1 MKIPIDGLRVG
12 HYTDDTARTGC
23 TVLLF
28 PEGTVASGEVRGG
41 APATREFDLLA
52 PERTVERLDALVLSG
67 GSAFGLASGDGV
79 VAYLADEGI
88 GFPTGGGPVPIVVG
102 LSLYDLLEGDG
113 SVRPGPAEGRAAA
126 EAATPTVDI
135 PVPTGP
141 VGAGTGATV
150 GTWRGRDHAQ
160 PGGLGVAVVSH
171 GSLTVAVVVAV
182 NAAGDVGDPATS
194 TAVADGVFKG
204 WPDSGDLFAASPG
217 AGAGVDAGPRGNTT
231 IGAVVTDAA
240 LAKGECLLLAQSAHD
255 GLARAVFPSH
265 MRSDGDAFVAAAT
278 GTVPRG
284 NGDGAAELDV
294 LRVLTVAAVEQAV
307 VRAC

>member
-12 HYTDDTARTGC
+12 HYTDETARTGC

-52 PERTVERLDALVLSG
+52 PERTVECINALVLSG
-67 GSAFGLASGDGV
+67 GSAFGLASADGV
-79 VAYLADEGI
+79 VAHLADAGT

-126 EAATPTVDI
+126 ESATPTVDA

-150 GTWRGRDHAQ
+150 GTWRGRDHAR
-160 PGGLGVAVVSH
+160 PGGLGVAVVAH

-182 NAAGDVGDPATS
+182 NAAGDIGDPATS
-194 TAVADGVFKG
+194 TAVADGVFRG
-204 WPDSGDLFAASPG
+204 WPDSGDLFTAPPV
-217 AGAGVDAGPRGNTT
+217 AGAEAGSRGNTT
-231 IGAVVTDAA
+231 IGAVVTDAG
-240 LAKGECLLLAQSAHD
+240 LTKGECLLLAQSAHD
-255 GLARAVFPSH
+255 GLARAVFPPH

-284 NGDGAAELDV
+284 NGDGGADLDV

>member
-113 SVRPGPAEGRAAA
+113 SVRPGPTEGRAAA

-240 LAKGECLLLAQSAHD
+240 LTKGECLLLAQSAHD
-255 GLARAVFPSH
+255 GLARAVFPPH

-278 GTVPRG
+278 GSVLRG
-284 NGDGAAELDV
+284 NEDGAADLDV
-294 LRVLTVAAVEQAV
+294 LRVLTVAAVEQAI

>member
-1 MKIPIDGLRVG
+1 M
-12 HYTDDTARTGC
+12 
-23 TVLLF
+23 
-28 PEGTVASGEVRGG
+28 
-41 APATREFDLLA
+41 
-52 PERTVERLDALVLSG
+52 
-67 GSAFGLASGDGV
+67 
-79 VAYLADEGI
+79 
-88 GFPTGGGPVPIVVG
+88 VG

-126 EAATPTVDI
+126 EAATPTVDA

-150 GTWRGRDHAQ
+150 GTWRGRDHAR
-160 PGGLGVAVVSH
+160 PGGLGVAVVAH

-182 NAAGDVGDPATS
+182 NAAGDIGDPATS
-194 TAVADGVFKG
+194 TAVADGVFRG
-204 WPDSGDLFAASPG
+204 WPESGDLFTAPPV
-217 AGAGVDAGPRGNTT
+217 AGAHARSRGNTT
-231 IGAVVTDAA
+231 IGAVVTDAG
-240 LAKGECLLLAQSAHD
+240 LTKGECLLLAQSAHD
-255 GLARAVFPSH
+255 GLARAVFPPH

-284 NGDGAAELDV
+284 NGDGGADLDV

>member
-12 HYTDDTARTGC
+12 HYTDEPARTGC

-52 PERTVERLDALVLSG
+52 PERTVECINALVLSG
-67 GSAFGLASGDGV
+67 GSAFGLASADGV
-79 VAYLADEGI
+79 VAHLADEGT

-126 EAATPTVDI
+126 EAATPTVDA

-150 GTWRGRDHAQ
+150 GTWRGRDHAR
-160 PGGLGVAVVSH
+160 PGGLGVAVVAH

-182 NAAGDVGDPATS
+182 NAAGDIGDPATS
-194 TAVADGVFKG
+194 TAVADGVFRG
-204 WPDSGDLFAASPG
+204 WPESGDLFTAPPV
-217 AGAGVDAGPRGNTT
+217 AGAHARSRGNTT

-240 LAKGECLLLAQSAHD
+240 LTKGECLLLAQSAHD
-255 GLARAVFPSH
+255 GLARAIFPPH

-284 NGDGAAELDV
+284 NGDGGADLDV

>member
-12 HYTDDTARTGC
+12 HYTDETARTGC

-52 PERTVERLDALVLSG
+52 PERTVECINALVLSG
-67 GSAFGLASGDGV
+67 GSAFGLASADGV
-79 VAYLADEGI
+79 VAHLADEGT

-126 EAATPTVDI
+126 EAATPTVDA

-150 GTWRGRDHAQ
+150 GTWRGRDHAR
-160 PGGLGVAVVSH
+160 PGGLGVAVVAH

-182 NAAGDVGDPATS
+182 NAAGDIGDPATS
-194 TAVADGVFKG
+194 TAVADGVFRG
-204 WPDSGDLFAASPG
+204 WPDSGDLFTAPPV
-217 AGAGVDAGPRGNTT
+217 AGGDARLRGNTT
-231 IGAVVTDAA
+231 IGAVVTDAG
-240 LAKGECLLLAQSAHD
+240 LTKGECLLLAQSAHD
-255 GLARAVFPSH
+255 GLARAVFPPH

-284 NGDGAAELDV
+284 NGDGGADLDV

>member
-12 HYTDDTARTGC
+12 HYTDETARTGC

-52 PERTVERLDALVLSG
+52 PERTVECLNALVLSG
-67 GSAFGLASGDGV
+67 GSAFGLASADGV
-79 VAYLADEGI
+79 LAHLADEGT

-113 SVRPGPAEGRAAA
+113 SVRPGPADGRAVA
-126 EAATPTVDI
+126 EAATPTVDA

-150 GTWRGRDHAQ
+150 GTWRGRDHAR
-160 PGGLGVAVVSH
+160 PGGLGVAVVAH

-182 NAAGDVGDPATS
+182 NAAGDIGDPATS
-194 TAVADGVFKG
+194 TAVADGVFRG
-204 WPDSGDLFAASPG
+204 WPDSGDLFTAPPV
-217 AGAGVDAGPRGNTT
+217 AGAEAGSRGNTT
-231 IGAVVTDAA
+231 IGAVVTDAD
-240 LAKGECLLLAQSAHD
+240 LTKGECLLLAQSAHD
-255 GLARAVFPSH
+255 GLARAVFPPH

-284 NGDGAAELDV
+284 NGDGGADLDV

>member
-1 MKIPIDGLRVG
+1 M
-12 HYTDDTARTGC
+12 
-23 TVLLF
+23 LF

-52 PERTVERLDALVLSG
+52 PERTVECLNALVLSG
-67 GSAFGLASGDGV
+67 GSAFGLAAADGV
-79 VAYLADEGI
+79 VAHLADEGT

-126 EAATPTVDI
+126 KAATPPVDA
-135 PVPTGP
+135 PVPTGS

-150 GTWRGRDHAQ
+150 GTWRGRDHAR
-160 PGGLGVAVVSH
+160 PGGLGVAVVAPRR
-171 GSLTVAVVVAV
+171 LTVAGGVAV
-182 NAAGDVGDPATS
+182 NAAGDIGDPATS
-194 TAVADGVFKG
+194 TAVADGVCRG
-204 WPDSGDLFAASPG
+204 WPDSGDLFTAPPV
-217 AGAGVDAGPRGNTT
+217 AGAEAGSRGNTT
-231 IGAVVTDAA
+231 IGAEVTDAA
-240 LAKGECLLLAQSAHD
+240 LTKGECLLLAQSAHD
-255 GLARAVFPSH
+255 GLARAVFPPH

-284 NGDGAAELDV
+284 NGDGGADLDV

>member
-12 HYTDDTARTGC
+12 HYTDETARTGC

-52 PERTVERLDALVLSG
+52 PERTVECINALVLSG
-67 GSAFGLASGDGV
+67 GSAFGLASADGV
-79 VAYLADEGI
+79 VAHLADEGT

-126 EAATPTVDI
+126 EAATPTVDA

-150 GTWRGRDHAQ
+150 GTWRGRDHAR
-160 PGGLGVAVVSH
+160 PGGLGVAVVAH

-182 NAAGDVGDPATS
+182 NAAGDIGDPATS
-194 TAVADGVFKG
+194 MAVADGGFRG
-204 WPDSGDLFAASPG
+204 WPESGDLFTAPPV
-217 AGAGVDAGPRGNTT
+217 AGADARLRGNTT
-231 IGAVVTDAA
+231 IGAVVTDAG
-240 LAKGECLLLAQSAHD
+240 LTKGECLLLAQSAHD
-255 GLARAVFPSH
+255 GLARAVFPPH

-284 NGDGAAELDV
+284 NGDGGADLDV

>member
-12 HYTDDTARTGC
+12 HYTDETARTGC

-52 PERTVERLDALVLSG
+52 PERTVECINALVLSG
-67 GSAFGLASGDGV
+67 GSAFGLASADGV
-79 VAYLADEGI
+79 LAHLADEGT

-126 EAATPTVDI
+126 KAATPTVDA

-141 VGAGTGATV
+141 VGAGTGATG
-150 GTWRGRDHAQ
+150 GTWRGRDHAR
-160 PGGLGVAVVSH
+160 PGGLGVAVVAH

-182 NAAGDVGDPATS
+182 NAAGDIGDPATS
-194 TAVADGVFKG
+194 TAVADGVFRG
-204 WPDSGDLFAASPG
+204 WPDSGDLFTAPPV
-217 AGAGVDAGPRGNTT
+217 AGADARLRGNTT
-231 IGAVVTDAA
+231 IGAVVTDAG
-240 LAKGECLLLAQSAHD
+240 LTKGECLLLAQSAHD
-255 GLARAVFPSH
+255 GLARAVFPPH

-284 NGDGAAELDV
+284 NGDGGADLDV

>member
-12 HYTDDTARTGC
+12 HYTDETARTGC

-52 PERTVERLDALVLSG
+52 PERTVECINALVLSG
-67 GSAFGLASGDGV
+67 GSAFGLASADGV
-79 VAYLADEGI
+79 VAHLADEGT

-126 EAATPTVDI
+126 EAATPTVDA

-150 GTWRGRDHAQ
+150 GTWRGRDHAR
-160 PGGLGVAVVSH
+160 PGGLGVAVVAH

-182 NAAGDVGDPATS
+182 NAAGDIGDPATS
-194 TAVADGVFKG
+194 TAVADGVFRG
-204 WPDSGDLFAASPG
+204 WPESGDLFTAPPV
-217 AGAGVDAGPRGNTT
+217 AGADARLRGNTT
-231 IGAVVTDAA
+231 IGAVVTDAG
-240 LAKGECLLLAQSAHD
+240 LTKGECLLLAQSAHD
-255 GLARAVFPSH
+255 GLARAVFPPH

-284 NGDGAAELDV
+284 NGDGGADLDV

>member
-12 HYTDDTARTGC
+12 HYTDETARTGC

-52 PERTVERLDALVLSG
+52 PERTVECINALVLSG
-67 GSAFGLASGDGV
+67 GSAFGLASADGV
-79 VAYLADEGI
+79 VAHLADEGT

-126 EAATPTVDI
+126 EAATPTVDA

-150 GTWRGRDHAQ
+150 GTWRGRDHAR
-160 PGGLGVAVVSH
+160 PGGLGVAVVAH

-182 NAAGDVGDPATS
+182 NAAGDIGDPATS
-194 TAVADGVFKG
+194 TAVADGVFRG
-204 WPDSGDLFAASPG
+204 WPESGDLFTAPPV
-217 AGAGVDAGPRGNTT
+217 AGADARLRGNTT
-231 IGAVVTDAA
+231 IGAVVTDAG
-240 LAKGECLLLAQSAHD
+240 LTKGECLLLAQSAHD
-255 GLARAVFPSH
+255 GLARAVFPPH
-265 MRSDGDAFVAAAT
+265 MRSAGDAFVAAAT

-284 NGDGAAELDV
+284 NGDGGADLDV

>member
-1 MKIPIDGLRVG
+1 MRIPIDGLRVG

-79 VAYLADEGI
+79 VAYLADKGT

-113 SVRPGPAEGRAAA
+113 SVRPGPVEGRAAA
-126 EAATPTVDI
+126 EAAVSTVDA

-150 GTWRGRDHAQ
+150 GTWRGRDHAR
-160 PGGLGVAVVSH
+160 PGGLGVAVVSR
-171 GSLTVAVVVAV
+171 GSLTVAVLVAV

-194 TAVADGVFKG
+194 MAVADGVFRG
-204 WPDSGDLFAASPG
+204 WPDSGDLFTASP
-217 AGAGVDAGPRGNTT
+217 GAGVDAGPRGNTT
-231 IGAVVTDAA
+231 IGAVLTDTA
-240 LAKGECLLLAQSAHD
+240 LTKGECLLLAQSAHD
-255 GLARAVFPSH
+255 GLARAVFPPH

-278 GTVPRG
+278 GTVPRA
-284 NGDGAAELDV
+284 NGDGAADLDV

>member
-1 MKIPIDGLRVG
+1 MA
-12 HYTDDTARTGC
+12 H
-23 TVLLF
+23 
-28 PEGTVASGEVRGG
+28 
-41 APATREFDLLA
+41 
-52 PERTVERLDALVLSG
+52 
-67 GSAFGLASGDGV
+67 
-79 VAYLADEGI
+79 LADEGT

-113 SVRPGPAEGRAAA
+113 SVRPGPTEGRVAA

-135 PVPTGP
+135 PVPTGS

-150 GTWRGRDHAQ
+150 GTWRGRDRAR
-160 PGGLGVAVVSH
+160 PGGLGVAVVGH

-194 TAVADGVFKG
+194 MAVADGVFRG
-204 WPDSGDLFAASPG
+204 WPDSGDLFTASPG
-217 AGAGVDAGPRGNTT
+217 ADAGPRGNTT

-240 LAKGECLLLAQSAHD
+240 LTKGECLLLAQSAHD
-255 GLARAVFPSH
+255 GLARAIFPPH

-284 NGDGAAELDV
+284 NGDGAADLDV

>member
-12 HYTDDTARTGC
+12 HYTDETARTGC

-52 PERTVERLDALVLSG
+52 PERTVECINALVLSG
-67 GSAFGLASGDGV
+67 GSAFGLASADGV
-79 VAYLADEGI
+79 VAPLADEGT

-102 LSLYDLLEGDG
+102 RSLYDLLEGDG
-113 SVRPGPAEGRAAA
+113 AVRPGPAEGRAAA
-126 EAATPTVDI
+126 EAATPTVDA

-150 GTWRGRDHAQ
+150 GTWRGRDHAR
-160 PGGLGVAVVSH
+160 PGGLGVAVVAH

-182 NAAGDVGDPATS
+182 NAAGDIGDPATS
-194 TAVADGVFKG
+194 TAVADGVFRG
-204 WPDSGDLFAASPG
+204 WPESGDLFTAPPV
-217 AGAGVDAGPRGNTT
+217 AGAHARSRGNTT
-231 IGAVVTDAA
+231 IGAVVTDAG
-240 LAKGECLLLAQSAHD
+240 LTKGQCLLLAQSAHD
-255 GLARAVFPSH
+255 GLARAVFPPH

-284 NGDGAAELDV
+284 NGDGGADLDV

>member
-12 HYTDDTARTGC
+12 HYTDETARTGC

-28 PEGTVASGEVRGG
+28 PEGPVASGEVRGG

-52 PERTVERLDALVLSG
+52 PERTVECLNALVLSG
-67 GSAFGLASGDGV
+67 GSAFGLASADGV
-79 VAYLADEGI
+79 VAHLADEGT

-126 EAATPTVDI
+126 EAATPTVDA
-135 PVPTGP
+135 PVPPGP
-141 VGAGTGATV
+141 VGAGTGAPV
-150 GTWRGRDHAQ
+150 GTWRGRAHAR
-160 PGGLGVAVVSH
+160 PGGLGVAVVAH

-182 NAAGDVGDPATS
+182 NAAGDIGDPATS
-194 TAVADGVFKG
+194 TAVADGVFRG
-204 WPDSGDLFAASPG
+204 WPESGDLFTAPPV
-217 AGAGVDAGPRGNTT
+217 AGGDARLRGNTT
-231 IGAVVTDAA
+231 IGAVVTDAG
-240 LAKGECLLLAQSAHD
+240 LTKGECLLLAQSAHD
-255 GLARAVFPSH
+255 GLARAVFPPH

-284 NGDGAAELDV
+284 NGDGGADLDV
-294 LRVLTVAAVEQAV
+294 LRGLTVAAVEQAV

>member
-1 MKIPIDGLRVG
+1 MRIPIDGLRVG
-12 HYTDDTARTGC
+12 HYTDETARTGC

-52 PERTVERLDALVLSG
+52 PERTVESLDALVLSG
-67 GSAFGLASGDGV
+67 GSAFGLASADGV
-79 VAYLADEGI
+79 MAHLADEGT

-113 SVRPGPAEGRAAA
+113 SVRPGPTEGRAAA

-141 VGAGTGATV
+141 VGAGTGATI
-150 GTWRGRDHAQ
+150 GTWRGRDRAR
-160 PGGLGVAVVSH
+160 PGGLGVAVVGH

-194 TAVADGVFKG
+194 MAVADGVFRG
-204 WPDSGDLFAASPG
+204 WPDSGDLFTASPV
-217 AGAGVDAGPRGNTT
+217 AGADAGPRGNTT

-240 LAKGECLLLAQSAHD
+240 LTKGECLLLAQSAHD
-255 GLARAVFPSH
+255 GLARAVFPPH

-284 NGDGAAELDV
+284 NGDGAADLDV

>member
-12 HYTDDTARTGC
+12 HYTDETARTGC

-41 APATREFDLLA
+41 APATRDFDLLA
-52 PERTVERLDALVLSG
+52 PERTVECINALVLSG
-67 GSAFGLASGDGV
+67 GSAFGLASADGV
-79 VAYLADEGI
+79 VAHLADEGT

-126 EAATPTVDI
+126 EAATPTVDA

-150 GTWRGRDHAQ
+150 GTWRGRAHAR
-160 PGGLGVAVVSH
+160 PGGLGVAVVAH

-182 NAAGDVGDPATS
+182 NAAGDIGDPATS
-194 TAVADGVFKG
+194 TAVADGVFRG
-204 WPDSGDLFAASPG
+204 WPESGDLFTAPPV
-217 AGAGVDAGPRGNTT
+217 AGADARLRGNTT
-231 IGAVVTDAA
+231 IGAVVTDAG
-240 LAKGECLLLAQSAHD
+240 LTKGECLLLAQSAHD
-255 GLARAVFPSH
+255 GLARAVFPPH

-284 NGDGAAELDV
+284 NGDGGADLDV

>member
-1 MKIPIDGLRVG
+1 VRIPIDGLRVG

-126 EAATPTVDI
+126 EAAAPTVDA
-135 PVPTGP
+135 PVLTGL

-150 GTWRGRDHAQ
+150 GTWRGRDHAR

-182 NAAGDVGDPATS
+182 NAAGDVGDHATS
-194 TAVADGVFKG
+194 TAVADGVFRG
-204 WPDSGDLFAASPG
+204 WPDSGDLFTASPG
-217 AGAGVDAGPRGNTT
+217 AGADVGQRGNTT

-240 LAKGECLLLAQSAHD
+240 LTKGECLLLAQSAHD
-255 GLARAVFPSH
+255 GLARAVFPPH

-284 NGDGAAELDV
+284 NGDGVADLDV